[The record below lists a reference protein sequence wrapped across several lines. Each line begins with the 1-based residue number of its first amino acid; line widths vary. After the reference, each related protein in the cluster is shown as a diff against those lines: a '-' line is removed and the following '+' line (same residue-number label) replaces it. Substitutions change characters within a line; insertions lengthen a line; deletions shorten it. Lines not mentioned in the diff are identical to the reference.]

1 MNHIE
6 KQVIFLYLNHSTIIF
21 QLGSALSTDK
31 NNAMFL
37 KTYLSSRYATDV
49 LHHDQI
55 IAVI

>member
-31 NNAMFL
+31 KNAMFL
-37 KTYLSSRYATDV
+37 KTYLSRRYAADV